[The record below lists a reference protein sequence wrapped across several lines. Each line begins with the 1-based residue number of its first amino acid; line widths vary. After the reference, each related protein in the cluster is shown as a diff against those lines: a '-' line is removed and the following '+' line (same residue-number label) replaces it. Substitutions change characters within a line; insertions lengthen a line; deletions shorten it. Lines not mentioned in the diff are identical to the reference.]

1 MSSVIIGAMGGNLAS
16 GPLDRGLGRRPPTQL
31 GVHSSGASADPVW
44 YRRLVRPAVL
54 VRRSG
59 RSTLYVVGARNA
71 SRGARLGKGGGLAMI
86 KRAGMLLGGLLIAGV
101 PASAQPAPTGDAQI
115 GKQIESSFRHD
126 PYLKNNDIDVRVKN
140 GVATLSGL
148 VDTRSERVR
157 AETLA

>member
-1 MSSVIIGAMGGNLAS
+1 
-16 GPLDRGLGRRPPTQL
+16 
-31 GVHSSGASADPVW
+31 
-44 YRRLVRPAVL
+44 
-54 VRRSG
+54 
-59 RSTLYVVGARNA
+59 
-71 SRGARLGKGGGLAMI
+71 MI

-157 AETLA
+157 AETLARANGAAQVKDDLRIAATASPTVPE